1 MKCVVLFLVV
11 VIVAVSQGF
20 SQDGSFAEKYLE
32 LRKDAVNGKIQFK
45 TLSGKEFF
53 AHKKTSPDLTD
64 EDIEK
69 LPEIH
74 GKIDSVVIIADGK
87 ASFEADDDG
96 KLLSQLL
103 EEQEELASFYMGG
116 MIVYYYTNIPDSI
129 TGKVNEIIF
138 SANFGNPFGF
148 GNIFEDK
155 MEKRLHPTVV
165 SFDMTV
171 TFMDEKV
178 AMSGVNDISLIVSMQ
193 SAEGLTENELT
204 TLISSMSLDKEDNA
218 ESDTE
223 SIEAAKDWTQLNF
236 GDFSEIID
244 GRQLFFKTVH
254 YNALK
259 DVSCRASNYFYEES
273 NIMTIAC
280 PPDSSIKYS
289 GDIIIPSKVEH
300 NGKIYAIRGVGVN
313 AFANSDIT
321 SVVISEGIDY
331 ILPSAFN
338 DCSRLKNLVLPS
350 SVRNIGHSAFQNCSA
365 LESVTLPD
373 SLLWLGAFAFNGC
386 RLKSINLPSGLR
398 LIDEYALSVNDFQS
412 ITIPDSVYV
421 LNESVLSNCLKL
433 ESVTFPANDGWI
445 DKHFLGYT
453 PSIKEI
459 ILQSETPPQRK
470 GIIEFFNKNKDR
482 IVVKVPNNAVEKY
495 KADKSWKKCRF
506 EGY

>member
-280 PPDSSIKYS
+280 PPDS
-289 GDIIIPSKVEH
+289 
-300 NGKIYAIRGVGVN
+300 
-313 AFANSDIT
+313 
-321 SVVISEGIDY
+321 
-331 ILPSAFN
+331 
-338 DCSRLKNLVLPS
+338 
-350 SVRNIGHSAFQNCSA
+350 
-365 LESVTLPD
+365 
-373 SLLWLGAFAFNGC
+373 
-386 RLKSINLPSGLR
+386 
-398 LIDEYALSVNDFQS
+398 
-412 ITIPDSVYV
+412 VYV